1 MGWAIG
7 GRPST
12 RVAHISIAGKR
23 SAGIPLLL
31 RRAPKSVRAGFQ
43 FPRTV
48 KYAPPPS
55 ALEALPMRKFL
66 TELRGKT
73 VMTNDGQILGM
84 IDNFVV
90 DTVTGGIAHVLVT
103 PSEDVEQRLFQSD
116 ASGRLVLPFKS
127 MRAVK
132 DVVVMEIGK

>member
-1 MGWAIG
+1 MGG
-7 GRPST
+7 TPST
-12 RVAHISIAGKR
+12 RVAHISVADRTDTGIAFPG
-23 SAGIPLLL
+23 
-31 RRAPKSVRAGFQ
+31 RRWVDEARAHFQ
-43 FPRTV
+43 YRPTV

-90 DTVTGGIAHVLVT
+90 DTLTGGIAHVLVT

-132 DVVVMEIGK
+132 DVVVMDIGK